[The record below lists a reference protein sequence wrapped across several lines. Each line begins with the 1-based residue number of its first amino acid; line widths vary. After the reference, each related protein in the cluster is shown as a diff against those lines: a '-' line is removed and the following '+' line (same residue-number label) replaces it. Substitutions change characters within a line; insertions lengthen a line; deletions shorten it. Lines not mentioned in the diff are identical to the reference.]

1 MIHLASAVILS
12 WIPTLRAVVYAKSK
26 MSSIGGAMQR
36 PPRSERQLPNYEPV
50 AVPPSPLPA
59 PDLQH
64 YFEQWRGNDHSP
76 IIATA
81 GKSGVGKSTMINNVL
96 ELEGDAKCLTG
107 DDADPTT
114 REVRVHSSL
123 KNNVMVTVVD
133 TPGLGGL
140 NWREKRKVL
149 KDLSK
154 KTREKADILLYCVSL
169 HPAAKIDAAD
179 VEIIKMFTSAYGPE
193 IWSHAILVLTYAN
206 ERTARNHQKYREL
219 IAGYARNFQQALR
232 AANVFGIQVR
242 SILSEVVPKET
253 IPAVPIG
260 LAPNDH
266 LLLCNNWSDA
276 LLNEVFKRA
285 NPEVNLKLLELKGI
299 FLPAAELTG
308 CIMAGIAAGAAVGT
322 AAGAPVGVLPG
333 MVVGVPAGA
342 AAGGLVGLTMH
353 GLYPLLRNKFL
364 MRKAEKEERR
374 IMQGDH

>member
-1 MIHLASAVILS
+1 
-12 WIPTLRAVVYAKSK
+12 
-26 MSSIGGAMQR
+26 MSSIGGATR
-36 PPRSERQLPNYEPV
+36 RSPSSTRDTRYEPE

-59 PDLQH
+59 PDLQA
-64 YFEQWRGNDHSP
+64 YFDRWRGNGHSP
-76 IIATA
+76 VIATA
-81 GKSGVGKSTMINNVL
+81 GKSGVGKSTMINNLL
-96 ELEGDAKCLTG
+96 ELEGDAKCPTG

-114 REVRVHSSL
+114 REVELRFSF
-123 KNNVMVTVVD
+123 KNNVKVTIVD

-140 NWREKRKVL
+140 NWRRKRKVL

-154 KTREKADILLYCVSL
+154 MTKEKADILLYCVSL

-179 VEIIKMFTSAYGPE
+179 IEIIKMFTSAYGPE

-206 ERTARNHQKYREL
+206 ERIARNDDKYREL
-219 IAGYARNFQQALR
+219 ISGYARNFQQALR
-232 AANVFGIQVR
+232 TAKVFGIQVR
-242 SILSEVVPKET
+242 SILSEVVPKEA

-260 LAPNDH
+260 FTPNDH
-266 LLLCNNWSDA
+266 VLLCNNWSDA

-308 CIMAGIAAGAAVGT
+308 CVMAGVAAGAAVGA

-333 MVVGVPAGA
+333 MAVGVPAGG
-342 AAGGLVGLTMH
+342 AAGGLVGLTLH

-364 MRKAEKEERR
+364 MRKAEKEEQRT
-374 IMQGDH
+374 MQGDH

>member
-1 MIHLASAVILS
+1 M
-12 WIPTLRAVVYAKSK
+12 PTLGVVVYAKSK
-26 MSSIGGAMQR
+26 MSSIGGARQR
-36 PPRSERQLPNYEPV
+36 PPLSKREKHYEPV
-50 AVPPSPLPA
+50 AAPPSPLPL
-59 PDLQH
+59 PDLQA
-64 YFEQWRGNDHSP
+64 YFDRWRGNSHSP
-76 IIATA
+76 VIVTA

-96 ELEGDAKCLTG
+96 ELEGDAKCPTG

-114 REVRVHSSL
+114 REVKLHFSF
-123 KNNVMVTVVD
+123 KNNVKVTVVD

-140 NWREKRKVL
+140 NSRERRKVL

-154 KTREKADILLYCVSL
+154 VTKEKADILLYCVSL

-179 VEIIKMFTSAYGPE
+179 VEIIKLFTSAYGPE

-206 ERTARNHQKYREL
+206 ERTARNDAKYREL

-232 AANVFGIQVR
+232 TAKVFGIQVR
-242 SILSEVVPKET
+242 SILSEVVPKEA

-260 LAPNDH
+260 FTPNDR
-266 LLLCNNWSDA
+266 LLLCDNWSDA
-276 LLNEVFKRA
+276 LLNEVFKRT

-299 FLPAAELTG
+299 LLPAAELTG
-308 CIMAGIAAGAAVGT
+308 CVMAGIAAGAAVGT

-342 AAGGLVGLTMH
+342 AAGGLVGLTLH

-364 MRKAEKEERR
+364 MRKAEKEEQR
-374 IMQGDH
+374 IIQGDH